1 MRNFVECCV
10 GGEALLPEMTITG
23 RRRLEPGDLLLACSD
38 GLWGALDDEAI
49 ARPWT
54 KPGETLGD
62 ALTGLAKR
70 AVAAAGPGAD
80 NTTGVV
86 LRWLGTP

>member
-1 MRNFVECCV
+1 
-10 GGEALLPEMTITG
+10 MTITG
-23 RRRLEPGDLLLACSD
+23 RRKLEPGDVLLACSD

-49 ARPWT
+49 SRPWT
-54 KPGETLGD
+54 KAGETLGD
-62 ALTGLAKR
+62 ALTALSKR

-86 LRWLGTP
+86 LRWLGPS

>member
-1 MRNFVECCV
+1 MPSLPRRA
-10 GGEALLPEMTITG
+10 ALLPP
-23 RRRLEPGDLLLACSD
+23 LCCWSLLLACSD

-54 KPGETLGD
+54 KPGETLSD
-62 ALTGLAKR
+62 ALGALAKR

-86 LRWLGTP
+86 LRWLGQS